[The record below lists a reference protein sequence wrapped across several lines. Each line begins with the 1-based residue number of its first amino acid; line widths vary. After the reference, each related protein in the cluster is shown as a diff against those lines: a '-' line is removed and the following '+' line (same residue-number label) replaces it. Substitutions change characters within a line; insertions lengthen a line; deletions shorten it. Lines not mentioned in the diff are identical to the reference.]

1 MADRSSSTVIP
12 TVQSAG
18 LTVFHPSLAG
28 NPHTAAVVLAAG
40 RVLKTTA
47 CFEKMLTLADALQ
60 GQVVG
65 TRGAVD
71 MGWIPASREVGLS
84 GLRLAPRIYFALGV
98 SGANFHTIGMYRS
111 KLIVAVNIE
120 ENARI
125 FYMADYCICAEAET
139 VLDGL
144 LAALPGRTFQGTD
157 KIETFL
163 LTQLQAYPFR
173 YNPVRKNE

>member
-40 RVLKTTA
+40 RGLKTTA

-60 GQVVG
+60 GQAVG

-125 FYMADYCICAEAET
+125 FHIADYCIYAEAET

-144 LAALPGRTFQGTD
+144 LAALPDRVFQGEG
-157 KIETFL
+157 ETEAFIL
-163 LTQLQAYPFR
+163 AQLKAYPFR

>member
-12 TVQSAG
+12 TVQSAWPA
-18 LTVFHPSLAG
+18 VFHPSLAG

-40 RVLKTTA
+40 RGVKTTA

-60 GQVVG
+60 GQAVG

-84 GLRLAPRIYFALGV
+84 GLRLAPRLYFALGV

-111 KLIVAVNIE
+111 KLIIAVNIE

-125 FYMADYCICAEAET
+125 FHIADYCIYAEAET

-144 LAALPGRTFQGTD
+144 LAALPDRVFQGEG
-157 KIETFL
+157 ETEAFIL
-163 LTQLQAYPFR
+163 AQLKAYPFR

>member
-40 RVLKTTA
+40 RGLKTTA

-65 TRGAVD
+65 T
-71 MGWIPASREVGLS
+71 REVGLS

>member
-1 MADRSSSTVIP
+1 M
-12 TVQSAG
+12 
-18 LTVFHPSLAG
+18 
-28 NPHTAAVVLAAG
+28 
-40 RVLKTTA
+40 KTTA

-60 GQVVG
+60 GQAVG

-84 GLRLAPRIYFALGV
+84 GLRLAPRLYFALGV

-125 FYMADYCICAEAET
+125 FRIADYCICAEAET

-144 LAALPGRTFQGTD
+144 LAALLGRTFQGTGE
-157 KIETFL
+157 IEAFIL
-163 LTQLQAYPFR
+163 EQLKVYPFR
-173 YNPVRKNE
+173 HNLVRKNE

>member
-1 MADRSSSTVIP
+1 M
-12 TVQSAG
+12 
-18 LTVFHPSLAG
+18 LHPSLVG

-40 RVLKTTA
+40 RGLKTAA

-60 GQVVG
+60 GQAVG

-71 MGWIPASREVGLS
+71 MGWIPAAREVGLS
-84 GLRLAPRIYFALGV
+84 GLRLAPQVYFALGV

-111 KLIVAVNIE
+111 KLIIAVNIE
-120 ENARI
+120 KNARI
-125 FYMADYCICAEAET
+125 FYMADYCIYAEAET

-144 LAALPGRTFQGTD
+144 LAALPGRTFQGTGE
-157 KIETFL
+157 IESFI

-173 YNPVRKNE
+173 HNPVRKNE

>member
-40 RVLKTTA
+40 RGLKTTA
-47 CFEKMLTLADALQ
+47 CFGKMLTLADALQ

-125 FYMADYCICAEAET
+125 FHIADYCIYAEAET

-144 LAALPGRTFQGTD
+144 LAALPDRVFQGEG
-157 KIETFL
+157 ETEAFIL
-163 LTQLQAYPFR
+163 AQLKAYPFR
-173 YNPVRKNE
+173 YNPVRKND

>member
-1 MADRSSSTVIP
+1 MADRSSNTVIP

-40 RVLKTTA
+40 RGLKTTA
-47 CFEKMLTLADALQ
+47 CFGKMLTLADALQ

-125 FYMADYCICAEAET
+125 FHIADYCIYAEAET

-144 LAALPGRTFQGTD
+144 LAALPDRVFQGEG
-157 KIETFL
+157 ETEAFIL
-163 LTQLQAYPFR
+163 AQLKAYPFR
-173 YNPVRKNE
+173 YNPVRKND

>member
-1 MADRSSSTVIP
+1 M
-12 TVQSAG
+12 
-18 LTVFHPSLAG
+18 LT
-28 NPHTAAVVLAAG
+28 AG
-40 RVLKTTA
+40 RGLKTTA

-60 GQVVG
+60 GQAVG

-84 GLRLAPRIYFALGV
+84 GLRLAPRLYFALGV

-111 KLIVAVNIE
+111 KLIIAVNIE

-125 FYMADYCICAEAET
+125 FHIADYCIYAEAET

-144 LAALPGRTFQGTD
+144 LAALPDRVFQGEG
-157 KIETFL
+157 ETEAFIL
-163 LTQLQAYPFR
+163 AQLKAYPFR
-173 YNPVRKNE
+173 YNPVRKND

>member
-1 MADRSSSTVIP
+1 
-12 TVQSAG
+12 
-18 LTVFHPSLAG
+18 
-28 NPHTAAVVLAAG
+28 
-40 RVLKTTA
+40 
-47 CFEKMLTLADALQ
+47 
-60 GQVVG
+60 
-65 TRGAVD
+65 

-157 KIETFL
+157 EIETFL
-163 LTQLQAYPFR
+163 LTQRQAYLFR